1 MSAIDD
7 FLSELRTHECMA
19 PAAAQIDAWIKDA
32 RNDWRNKHTQNF
44 LKAVDWKAART
55 DHSIGERLDQMC
67 RPTQFKGPVVM
78 SISNFTGWK

>member
-55 DHSIGERLDQMC
+55 DHSIGERLAW
-67 RPTQFKGPVVM
+67 
-78 SISNFTGWK
+78 ISMATDSANDAFR